1 MNEAHLQICASPEW
15 AAFVETTLLP
25 WAMGQE
31 NLGDDVLELGPGP
44 GLTTNVLRR
53 QVQRLTA
60 VEIDSQLADQ
70 LAARLA
76 GSNVDVVHGD
86 GTNLPFEAGRF
97 SAATL
102 FTMLHHVPS
111 PALQDRVLSE
121 LRRVLRPGGLI
132 VGTDSIETP
141 SRRALHIGDPYVPI
155 NPAGLKHRITVAGF
169 VRVVVEADQ
178 DRFRFFATT
187 PS

>member
-44 GLTTNVLRR
+44 GLTTDVLRR
-53 QVQRLTA
+53 QVPRLTA

-132 VGTDSIETP
+132 VGTDSTETP

-169 VRVVVEADQ
+169 VGVVVEADQ